1 VDGID
6 QPFEVGVIVRR
17 SAEGS
22 GGAGP
27 DGEVAQDREG
37 RDGREDREGRDPYDE
52 AIGGRWLGAGRDK
65 LVGLGEDAV
74 RLASTAV
81 AAQVATVAEQ
91 VAARLERSAISQAY
105 PGQLALDTVELTFG
119 VTLTAGTGSAINAFV
134 TAEGESSFEVTISLT
149 RRPG

>member
-6 QPFEVGVIVRR
+6 QPFEIGIMLRP
-17 SAEGS
+17 AERP
-22 GGAGP
+22 GGLEPGAEP
-27 DGEVAQDREG
+27 PEDGEA
-37 RDGREDREGRDPYDE
+37 RDGYDE
-52 AIGGRWLGAGRDK
+52 AVGGPGRWLGAGRNK
-65 LVGLGEDAV
+65 VVELGEDAV
-74 RLASTAV
+74 RLASSAV

-91 VAARLERSAISQAY
+91 VAARLEPSPISQGG

>member
-1 VDGID
+1 MSESDK
-6 QPFEVGVIVRR
+6 PFEVGIILRPDTKQ
-17 SAEGS
+17 
-22 GGAGP
+22 P
-27 DGEVAQDREG
+27 DGLESGAQPP
-37 RDGREDREGRDPYDE
+37 EDRQSPDGYDE
-52 AIGGRWLGAGRDK
+52 ATGGTGRWWGAGRDK

-91 VAARLERSAISQAY
+91 VATRLERSAIARGD

-134 TAEGESSFEVTISLT
+134 TAEGQSSFQVTISLT
-149 RRPG
+149 RRPR

>member
-1 VDGID
+1 MSGTD
-6 QPFEVGVIVRR
+6 QPFEVGIILRP
-17 SAEGS
+17 
-22 GGAGP
+22 GAGQLGDLESGAQP
-27 DGEVAQDREG
+27 PGDRQSQDG
-37 RDGREDREGRDPYDE
+37 YDE
-52 AIGGRWLGAGRDK
+52 ATGRWWGAGRDK

-91 VAARLERSAISQAY
+91 VAARLERSTISHGA

-119 VTLTAGTGSAINAFV
+119 VALTAGTGSAINAFV